1 MFDYTKETAKSRE
14 EAIESLKE
22 ELAGVKFG
30 VLWELDMTETLQQ
43 KGQDFDKP
51 ITILEVCNPGAAAEV
66 LKQDMRIGYLL
77 PCKIAVYEDNGT
89 TRIGMPK
96 PTVLLGLTGRE
107 DILQFAVEIEETLK
121 GVIDRAAAA

>member
-14 EAIESLKE
+14 ESIRSLKE
-22 ELAGVKFG
+22 ELADVKFG
-30 VLWELDMTETLQQ
+30 VLWELDMTDTLQQ

-51 ITILEVCNPGAAAEV
+51 ITILEVCNPGSAAEV
-66 LKQDMRIGYLL
+66 LKQHMRIGYFL
-77 PCKIAVYEDNGT
+77 PCKIAVYEEDGT

-96 PTVLLGLTGRE
+96 PTELLGLTGRE
-107 DILQFAVEIEETLK
+107 DIIPFAGEIEETLK